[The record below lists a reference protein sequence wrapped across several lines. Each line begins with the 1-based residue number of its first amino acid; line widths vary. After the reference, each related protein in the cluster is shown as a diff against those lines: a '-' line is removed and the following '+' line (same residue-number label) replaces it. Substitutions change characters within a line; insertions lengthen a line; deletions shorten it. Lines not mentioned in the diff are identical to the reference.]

1 MIVRSF
7 GLSRRNF
14 PLSSMIYATYR
25 VKADAPNAAKLARF
39 IAYEQTVELPEAL
52 ITDRYVL
59 DHVVG
64 QVLSVEPD
72 PIDPGAHQRVRIA
85 YHSHL
90 ASKQLSQLLNLVF
103 GNVSLLP
110 KVRLI
115 DRELPAD
122 ILAHFPGPRFGIE
135 GIRKLLGVYGRPL
148 MATAVKPRG
157 LSNERLA
164 QMAHDFALGGG
175 DIVKDDQNLVSDN
188 FEAFKA
194 RVDLCAAAVER
205 ANAITGR
212 NCLYFPHVSAPA
224 HQLKRFLTYVKARGL
239 RGVLL
244 CPLVLGLDVAR
255 AAAARF
261 GLIYMAHPALTGAFT
276 EGEEH
281 GISHHV
287 LLGTLFRLSG
297 ADIAIFPGAGGRF
310 DLTREHCNAIG
321 AALTSPLGELPAAF
335 PCPAGGMSYDSLPNL
350 RRDYGQDAVFLI
362 GGALQ
367 GFGANLVES
376 TRAFQER
383 IAEGFAPAPEPP
395 QPDFAPAHPDLS
407 EAVAHIV
414 SHLKFDQ
421 FRWEGRE
428 EKQYKDSD
436 ELKFKGIK
444 RTELIG
450 KFGEQT
456 AFDLRY
462 FEIEPEGF
470 SSREKHLHT
479 HAIIVARGEG
489 QIEINGQITALSAL
503 DVVYVKPLEVHQL
516 HAGKTEPFGFFCIVD
531 RDRDRP
537 MPP

>member
-1 MIVRSF
+1 M
-7 GLSRRNF
+7 
-14 PLSSMIYATYR
+14 SSLIYATYR
-25 VKADAPNAAKLARF
+25 VKADAVNAAKLARF

-52 ITDRYVL
+52 VTDPHVL
-59 DHVVG
+59 AQVVG
-64 QVLSVEPD
+64 QVIDIAPD
-72 PIDPGAHQRVRIA
+72 PIDPSAHQRVRIA
-85 YHSHL
+85 YNADL
-90 ASKQLSQLLNLVF
+90 ASRQLSQLLNLVF

-110 KVRLI
+110 KVRLV
-115 DRELPAD
+115 DLELPAET
-122 ILAHFPGPRFGIE
+122 LADFPGPRFGIE

-148 MATAVKPRG
+148 LATAVKPRG

-175 DIVKDDQNLVSDN
+175 DIVKDDQNLVSVD
-188 FEAFKA
+188 FESFKA

-205 ANAITGR
+205 ANKITGR

-224 HQLKRFLTYVKARGL
+224 HQLKRFLTFVKARGL

-244 CPLVLGLDVAR
+244 CPMVLGLDTAR

-297 ADIAIFPGAGGRF
+297 ADISIFPGVGGRF
-310 DLTREHCNAIG
+310 ELTQEHCRAISG
-321 AALTSPLGELPAAF
+321 ALTHPLGEHRAAF
-335 PCPAGGMSYDSLPNL
+335 PCPAGGMNYHSLPDL

-362 GGALQ
+362 GGALLGHSQ
-367 GFGANLVES
+367 NLVDS
-376 TRAFQER
+376 TRSFQAR
-383 IAEGFAPAPEPP
+383 IAEGFAPAPAAP
-395 QPDFAPAHPDLS
+395 QPDFVPANAELAQ
-407 EAVAHIV
+407 AVDHIV
-414 SHLKFDQ
+414 QHLRFDDY
-421 FRWEGRE
+421 RWEGRAE
-428 EKQYKDSD
+428 RIYKDSD
-436 ELKFKGIK
+436 ELAFKGIK

-462 FEIEPEGF
+462 FEIEPDGY

-479 HAIIVARGEG
+479 HVIIVARGHG
-489 QIEINGQITALSAL
+489 DIEINGTSLALKPL
-503 DVVYVKPLEVHQL
+503 DVVYVRPLEVHQL
-516 HAGKTEPFGFFCIVD
+516 HNKSTAAFGFFCIVD
-531 RDRDRP
+531 HDRDRP